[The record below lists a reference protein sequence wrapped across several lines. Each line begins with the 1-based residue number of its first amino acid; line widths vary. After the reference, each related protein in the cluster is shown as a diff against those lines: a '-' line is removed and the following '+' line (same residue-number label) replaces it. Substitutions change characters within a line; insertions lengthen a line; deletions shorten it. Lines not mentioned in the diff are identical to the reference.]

1 MDPKG
6 EGSLKLASPD
16 WPRSPWTPGDQEVG
30 GQVGYNPSPQPLG
43 LKNNQEAREEGFVQ
57 TSQEQTGGSPTL
69 TPSGELPLWTPQP
82 EVPTKN
88 KEHSTWFKDRADQVG
103 TNRVRVQRSRAAP
116 RDTRQVKQK
125 TTRAL
130 EQSRADAY

>member
-1 MDPKG
+1 M
-6 EGSLKLASPD
+6 
-16 WPRSPWTPGDQEVG
+16 
-30 GQVGYNPSPQPLG
+30 
-43 LKNNQEAREEGFVQ
+43 Q

-88 KEHSTWFKDRADQVG
+88 KERSTWFKDRADQVG